1 MRDISIQKTF
11 LIHIHLLALLFSVS
25 CNNSNKNEY
34 SNKPTAS
41 IPVKYYKESGFA
53 WLLGPAKVP
62 DELDKEA
69 GKMMKNHLENA
80 ALKSEKRDSWF
91 LYLTPNQ
98 KDLSLVEVTIDSIVV
113 VAVNISPAARQN
125 GLEWAGTVGIHTVS
139 YRSFDKEKGWTKWF
153 DSKEDSYHQYPE
165 YPFDDGNV
173 KKANGEWD
181 SDFDKLDGSFSLT
194 GRHVGVRKPRP
205 EEIPK

>member
-1 MRDISIQKTF
+1 MKTTSISTKILIYVYLLTLFLSASGNKCNDIKNSKTP
-11 LIHIHLLALLFSVS
+11 A
-25 CNNSNKNEY
+25 
-34 SNKPTAS
+34 AS
-41 IPVKYYKESGFA
+41 IPVKYYEESGFA
-53 WLLGPAKVP
+53 WMLGPPKLP
-62 DELDKEA
+62 DELDKDV

-80 ALKSEKRDSWF
+80 ALKSEKGDSWF
-91 LYLTPNQ
+91 LYLTANQ
-98 KDLSLVEVTIDSIVV
+98 KDLSLVEITIGSIVV
-113 VAVNISPAARQN
+113 VAVNISPAGRQN
-125 GLEWAGTVGIHTVS
+125 GLEWAGTVGIHTES

-173 KKANGEWD
+173 KKANGKWD

-194 GRHVGVRKPRP
+194 GHYFGFRKPRA